1 MFLSSARAADLN
13 GSNCVPC
20 GVNMSVTW
28 TNDLELKFL
37 EYFQAEPVL
46 WNINLKDYKN
56 KLKNHDAWCRISELM
71 GIPIDDLK
79 NKKTSLFASY
89 RGYKNK
95 VKKSENS
102 GAGVDDVYKPIW
114 FAYEIIDSF
123 FGDTTKCKKTINTV
137 SSNFYYL

>member
-1 MFLSSARAADLN
+1 MGVPIEDL
-13 GSNCVPC
+13 
-20 GVNMSVTW
+20 
-28 TNDLELKFL
+28 
-37 EYFQAEPVL
+37 
-46 WNINLKDYKN
+46 
-56 KLKNHDAWCRISELM
+56 R
-71 GIPIDDLK
+71 

-123 FGDTTKCKKTINTV
+123 FGDTTTCKKTINTV